1 VLRNNLKT
9 VLMPFAMVAGG
20 LLHRVTG
27 QLDFLT
33 PWLLFTMLFIP
44 FCGVRLREMRLSGLH
59 INLLLFQAVAAV
71 MAYMFMQI
79 FDRELAQGAMICLL
93 APTATAAVVVSTM
106 LGARVST
113 ILSYSLLVNGAVAVG
128 APLFFAVISPTA
140 DISLGESFLAIFLRV
155 IPILVLPF
163 VIALLLRRFTPKVA
177 DTIRRL
183 QPASFYVWLLALA
196 IATGRIV
203 DFVKAQAGL
212 TWGKGLALAG
222 IALVLCVLQFLVGH
236 YIGRRYGEPTE
247 GSQLLGQKNT
257 ILAIWM
263 AQTYLNPVASIAPAA
278 YILWQNLI
286 NSVQLWR
293 KSREDKKG

>member
-1 VLRNNLKT
+1 M
-9 VLMPFAMVAGG
+9 LMPLAMLAGG
-20 LLHRVTG
+20 LLHRFTG

-33 PWLLFTMLFIP
+33 PWLLFVMLFIP
-44 FCGVRLREMRLSGLH
+44 FCGVRLREMRLSVLH
-59 INLLLFQAVAAV
+59 INLLLFQAVAAIMTYV
-71 MAYMFMQI
+71 FVQL
-79 FDRELAQGAMICLL
+79 FDETLAQGAMICLL

-128 APLFFAVISPTA
+128 APLFFALISPTA
-140 DISLGESFLAIFLRV
+140 DISPGESFLAILLHV

-163 VIALLLRRFTPKVA
+163 VVALLLRRFTPKVA
-177 DTIRRL
+177 DRIRRL

-203 DFVKAQAGL
+203 DFVAAQAGL
-212 TWGKGLALAG
+212 TWGKGLLLAG
-222 IALVLCVLQFLVGH
+222 IALVLCVLQFITGH
-236 YIGRRYGEPTE
+236 YIGRRYGQPTE
-247 GSQLLGQKNT
+247 GAQLLGQKNT

-263 AQTYLNPVASIAPAA
+263 TQTYLNPAASIAPAA

-286 NSVQLWR
+286 NGVQLWQ
-293 KSREDKKG
+293 KGREETKK